1 MYGSG
6 EKQLL
11 RGSVVNQIPA
21 EQILDQAIASIERI
35 RLRMIGTIY
44 KVFLILTVGIA
55 VISQELEVP
64 ADDVTGLALIIST
77 VFGLMV
83 ICTAVQES

>member
-1 MYGSG
+1 
-6 EKQLL
+6 
-11 RGSVVNQIPA
+11 VNQIPA

>member
-1 MYGSG
+1 
-6 EKQLL
+6 
-11 RGSVVNQIPA
+11 VNQIPA

-44 KVFLILTVGIA
+44 KVFLIL
-55 VISQELEVP
+55 

>member
-1 MYGSG
+1 
-6 EKQLL
+6 
-11 RGSVVNQIPA
+11 VNQIPA

-44 KVFLILTVGIA
+44 KVFLILAVGIA
-55 VISQELEVP
+55 VISQEFEIP

>member
-1 MYGSG
+1 M
-6 EKQLL
+6 
-11 RGSVVNQIPA
+11 NQIPA
-21 EQILDQAIASIERI
+21 EQILDQVTMSIERI

-44 KVFLILTVGIA
+44 KVFLILAVGIA
-55 VISQELEVP
+55 VISQEFEIP

>member
-1 MYGSG
+1 
-6 EKQLL
+6 
-11 RGSVVNQIPA
+11 VNQIPA

-44 KVFLILTVGIA
+44 KVFLILAVGIS
-55 VISQELEVP
+55 VISQEFEIP